1 MVPINDEQT
10 DLGEDS
16 VIIDEGVSISKRN
29 RVYVLKT
36 TEEVYTFLTLK
47 YGSKN
52 VWKR

>member
-1 MVPINDEQT
+1 MVPLLEEQT

-16 VIIDEGVSISKRN
+16 VIIDEGISISGKR
-29 RVYVLKT
+29 RVYVLQT
-36 TEEVYTFLTLK
+36 TEEVYTFLTLR